1 MPPPEPIKFAD
12 FEIDPRL
19 IATVQELG
27 FDEPTPIQA
36 QAIPDLLRGHDIIG
50 RARTGSGK
58 TAAFGLPLLERV
70 KEGSAGVQ
78 ALVLTPT
85 RELAVQ
91 VTKALSS
98 YATKLPVRLVTLYG
112 GVAYGPQLSALRKGV
127 SVVVGTPGRV
137 LDHMHKGTL
146 DISKLEMLVL
156 DEADEM
162 LRMGFIDDVEEVLS
176 QCPVDRQIALFS
188 ATLPPP
194 IRTIANKYL
203 NGPIEV
209 QVEQRAHTTKHI
221 TQRWLVVPQAH
232 KLDALSRVL
241 ADQPHGATLIFAR
254 TRAGCA
260 DTAAAL
266 SARGFAVDALHG
278 DLNQSAREL
287 VLNRLR
293 NGRLDTVVA
302 TDVAAR
308 GLDVEH
314 LNHVVNLDLPT
325 EPERYGHPTGPAGG
339 AGRRGWAMSL
349 VAPADRGRLGRFARM
364 LDTPLVEFQV
374 PSDLDIARR
383 QQSFLLEEVERRLAS
398 PNSAPVSYLADK
410 LLNSASPHAAVSALI
425 GVLAELR
432 SIPVNTQ
439 ASGSP
444 PAWVRKSGP
453 ANKPGA
459 GYQGK
464 KGETGKPWQN
474 RRARPGENLGPG
486 PRKRPVEQE
495 RRDGPKRATKRNASP
510 AASRGEKAPVGQE
523 RPPMGSTDV
532 AAKRPKRKS
541 KPAPGAAPA
550 SSEFELFLAMGS
562 RRGVRPQDVVG
573 ALAGDLGIPGNVIGR
588 IHVEE
593 SHTLVCVPK
602 DVGKVLVEG
611 DASVQLRGQWVS
623 VMKARPR
630 R

>member
-1 MPPPEPIKFAD
+1 MRAERAAMPPPEPIKFAD

-308 GLDVEH
+308 GLDLEPFNH
-314 LNHVVNLDLPT
+314 LVNLDLPT
-325 EPERYGHPTGPAGG
+325 E
-339 AGRRGWAMSL
+339 
-349 VAPADRGRLGRFARM
+349 
-364 LDTPLVEFQV
+364 
-374 PSDLDIARR
+374 
-383 QQSFLLEEVERRLAS
+383 LE
-398 PNSAPVSYLADK
+398 SYV
-410 LLNSASPHAAVSALI
+410 H
-425 GVLAELR
+425 R
-432 SIPVNTQ
+432 
-439 ASGSP
+439 
-444 PAWVRKSGP
+444 
-453 ANKPGA
+453 
-459 GYQGK
+459 
-464 KGETGKPWQN
+464 
-474 RRARPGENLGPG
+474 
-486 PRKRPVEQE
+486 
-495 RRDGPKRATKRNASP
+495 
-510 AASRGEKAPVGQE
+510 
-523 RPPMGSTDV
+523 
-532 AAKRPKRKS
+532 
-541 KPAPGAAPA
+541 
-550 SSEFELFLAMGS
+550 
-562 RRGVRPQDVVG
+562 
-573 ALAGDLGIPGNVIGR
+573 IGR
-588 IHVEE
+588 
-593 SHTLVCVPK
+593 T
-602 DVGKVLVEG
+602 GR
-611 DASVQLRGQWVS
+611 A
-623 VMKARPR
+623 
-630 R
+630 